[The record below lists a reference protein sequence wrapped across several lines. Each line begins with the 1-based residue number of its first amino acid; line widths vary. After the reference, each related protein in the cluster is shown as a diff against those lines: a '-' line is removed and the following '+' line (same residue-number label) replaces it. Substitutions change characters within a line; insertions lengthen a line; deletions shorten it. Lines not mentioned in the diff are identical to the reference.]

1 MLAQAIEPSENN
13 TVEQTSEVLSTT
25 ADYSTELAIFV
36 GDSNVNINNTVRYV
50 KIIISTCQI
59 NYI

>member
-36 GDSNVNINNTVRYV
+36 GDSNMNINNTVRYV